1 MSHFFTRL
9 FSSSKHSSVGL
20 HIAGSRVRLIAL
32 VARDGNMIPVQVA
45 ETALPEGSVE
55 RGHIINIES
64 FVSFFKNFRTLH
76 RFDRVHLAIRE
87 PEVISSDPV
96 ETIPKKNV
104 VPSATAAK
112 ATRKRYI
119 EAFTRAGIIVDS
131 FEYDSQAVARAV
143 VPSGT
148 KGLSMIVD
156 IGASETSLSITSN
169 GMAIYTAPIVFGGSM
184 IITALT
190 DELGISIEEAHQV
203 RRDHG
208 LSSSGAHKDI
218 FCAMEKGIAILRNEI
233 DMHYIDWCGGTKKKK
248 AGPAIDTVYLSGEYG
263 SLQGLSEYLGASL
276 KLHVVRADPWVNCL
290 SYDQVI
296 PILSADESL
305 IYTAAIGAALQV

>member
-1 MSHFFTRL
+1 M
-9 FSSSKHSSVGL
+9 
-20 HIAGSRVRLIAL
+20 RLIAL

>member
-20 HIAGSRVRLIAL
+20 HIAGSRVRLITL
-32 VARDGNMIPVQVA
+32 SSRDGSMVPTQVV
-45 ETALPEGSVE
+45 ETALPEGSIE

-64 FVSFFKNFRTLH
+64 FVSFFKDFRTLH
-76 RFDRVHLAIRE
+76 RFDHVHVAIRE
-87 PEVISSDPV
+87 PEVISSDPL

-112 ATRKRYI
+112 ATRKRYT
-119 EAFTRAGIIVDS
+119 EAFVRAGITVTS
-131 FEYDSQAVARAV
+131 FEYDSQASARAV

-148 KGLSMIVD
+148 KGVAMIVD

-169 GMAIYTAPIVFGGSM
+169 GMAIYTAPIAFGGSM

-218 FCAMEKGIAILRNEI
+218 FCAMEKGISILRDGI
-233 DMHYIDWCGGTKKKK
+233 DAQYIAWCGGIKKKK
-248 AGPAIDTVYLSGEYG
+248 AGPVIDTIYLSGEYG

-276 KLHVVRADPWVNCL
+276 KLRVVRADPWVNCL
-290 SYDQVI
+290 SYEHAI
-296 PILSADESL
+296 PMFSASESL
-305 IYTAAIGAALQV
+305 LYVPAIGAALHH